1 MSKWEDKMNF
11 KDMKKKGER
20 LNNLKGEKIRRFSNL
35 EEMIIEDMNRLE
47 RTLLNRI
54 LEDQ

>member
-1 MSKWEDKMNF
+1 MNF

-20 LNNLKGEKIRRFSNL
+20 LNNLKGEKIRGFSNL

-54 LEDQ
+54 LEDQSES

>member
-1 MSKWEDKMNF
+1 MNF

-20 LNNLKGEKIRRFSNL
+20 LKSLKGEKIRGFSNL

>member
-1 MSKWEDKMNF
+1 MNF

-20 LNNLKGEKIRRFSNL
+20 LKNLKREKIRGFSNL

-47 RTLLNRI
+47 RTLLNLI